1 MAGAPCIQIEFLPLS
16 VKIEQNWVA
25 GPGSGTSQH
34 WPTFWSLG
42 NFGPPGRCRLFCLTL
57 TGRLNTPPL
66 LPLALPPHPL
76 AAGSVPAAYG
86 LRNSSPVSY
95 TISLSLSLHLSPS
108 NTLSGILGSSDH
120 PLSLPT
126 LSSPQ
131 HPLSSSS
138 GYDIMSGCCGQPD
151 NRDMTSLR
159 RAVLKLPLPLFHYF
173 SPSRSFSCFL
183 SPLAVEP
190 PCCHQRVLGDQISM
204 LWE

>member
-1 MAGAPCIQIEFLPLS
+1 MFDSNRSPEYTPTPASCPPSSPLLPQALSQQPMGFVTLPLS
-16 VKIEQNWVA
+16 I
-25 GPGSGTSQH
+25 T
-34 WPTFWSLG
+34 
-42 NFGPPGRCRLFCLTL
+42 
-57 TGRLNTPPL
+57 
-66 LPLALPPHPL
+66 
-76 AAGSVPAAYG
+76 
-86 LRNSSPVSY
+86 
-95 TISLSLSLHLSPS
+95 LSLSVFLSIYS
-108 NTLSGILGSSDH
+108 TLSGILGSSDR
-120 PLSLPT
+120 PLSLSTP
-126 LSSPQ
+126 SSPQ

>member
-1 MAGAPCIQIEFLPLS
+1 M
-16 VKIEQNWVA
+16 
-25 GPGSGTSQH
+25 
-34 WPTFWSLG
+34 
-42 NFGPPGRCRLFCLTL
+42 FCLTL

-108 NTLSGILGSSDH
+108 NTLSGILGSSDR
-120 PLSLPT
+120 PLSLSTP
-126 LSSPQ
+126 SSPQ

>member
-1 MAGAPCIQIEFLPLS
+1 MFDSNRSPEYTPTPASCPPSSPLLPQALSQQPMGFVTLPLS
-16 VKIEQNWVA
+16 I
-25 GPGSGTSQH
+25 T
-34 WPTFWSLG
+34 
-42 NFGPPGRCRLFCLTL
+42 
-57 TGRLNTPPL
+57 
-66 LPLALPPHPL
+66 
-76 AAGSVPAAYG
+76 
-86 LRNSSPVSY
+86 
-95 TISLSLSLHLSPS
+95 LSLSVFLSIYS
-108 NTLSGILGSSDH
+108 TLSGILGSSDR
-120 PLSLPT
+120 PLSLSTP
-126 LSSPQ
+126 SSPQ

-190 PCCHQRVLGDQISM
+190 PCCHQRALGDQISM